1 MSKIARQARLSSNSE
16 QQNEDQGIARGRS
29 RVAGRSNMDVGSF
42 GSGGANAD
50 YRGSK
55 RAAWA
60 VFALTCLL
68 MVFDFID
75 RQIIV
80 AMLPF
85 IKSEWGL
92 SDTQLGGL
100 ISIVSLTVG
109 LFSIPVALLADRWSR
124 VKSIFAMAFV
134 WSAATIACAFAG
146 SFVQLLALRGLVGI
160 GEAGYGGAGA
170 ALLSSRFPAR
180 MRAGI
185 LGAFT
190 ASAAIGAVLGV
201 VLGGAIATR
210 WGWHAA
216 FGIVGLPGLILAF
229 LYLLVKDYETVDLAA
244 TAGEAKPKF
253 SLGEIVRIVLNSPS
267 ALAIYIGGALQLF
280 VVSTIYSWLPS
291 FFNRE
296 YGLAVD
302 QAGARAAVVL
312 LAGSVAAVAWGWLAD
327 RAGRDAPAN
336 KILIMAVSAVSS
348 SVVLITA
355 FGAFAPGSAQF
366 ALILL
371 GAVLM
376 TGTIGTVAA
385 VTIDVA
391 HPGLRATAI
400 AIGALIQNLFGL
412 AGGPFI
418 TGVISDKYGLV
429 ASLAVVPAFGLL
441 AAVAFVMTIG
451 LYRKDL
457 GGAQRVELQQAA
469 LVVETR

>member
-1 MSKIARQARLSSNSE
+1 M
-16 QQNEDQGIARGRS
+16 D
-29 RVAGRSNMDVGSF
+29 VAGF
-42 GSGGANAD
+42 GAGATNAG

-55 RAAWA
+55 RSAWA
-60 VFALTCLL
+60 VLALTCLL

-80 AMLPF
+80 SMLPF
-85 IKSEWGL
+85 IKTEWSL

-124 VKSIFAMAFV
+124 VKCIFAMAFV
-134 WSAATIACAFAG
+134 WSGATIACAFAG
-146 SFVQLLALRGLVGI
+146 SFAQLLVLRGMVGI
-160 GEAGYGGAGA
+160 GEAGYAGAGA
-170 ALLSSRFPAR
+170 ALLSHRFPSR
-180 MRAGI
+180 MRAAI

-201 VLGGAIATR
+201 VLGGVIATR
-210 WGWHAA
+210 FGWHAA
-216 FGIVGLPGLILAF
+216 FGVVGIPGLILAV
-229 LYLLVKDYETVDLAA
+229 LYLLVKDYDTVDLVAPA
-244 TAGEAKPKF
+244 AGEKKAKF
-253 SLGEIVRIVLNSPS
+253 SFRDVTRAVLNSPS

-280 VVSTIYSWLPS
+280 VVSTVYSWLPS

-296 YGLAVD
+296 YGLPVD
-302 QAGARAAVVL
+302 QAGARAALVL

-327 RAGRDAPAN
+327 RTGRDDASN
-336 KILIMAVSAVSS
+336 KIRVMAVSAVSS
-348 SVVLITA
+348 SVVLMAA
-355 FGAFAPGSAQF
+355 FGGLSPGPAQF
-366 ALILL
+366 GLILL

-385 VTIDVA
+385 VTVDVA

-418 TGVISDKYGLV
+418 TGVISDTYGLV
-429 ASLAVVPAFGLL
+429 AALAVVPMFGAL
-441 AAVAFVMTIG
+441 AAIAFLTTIG
-451 LYRKDL
+451 LYRRDL
-457 GGAQRVELQQAA
+457 GSAQDMPLQPLAQS
-469 LVVETR
+469 R

>member
-1 MSKIARQARLSSNSE
+1 M
-16 QQNEDQGIARGRS
+16 DG
-29 RVAGRSNMDVGSF
+29 AGF
-42 GSGGANAD
+42 GTSGTQSA
-50 YRGSK
+50 YRGTK
-55 RAAWA
+55 RSAWM

-80 AMLPF
+80 SMLPF
-85 IKSEWGL
+85 IKAEWGL

-146 SFVQLLALRGLVGI
+146 SFAQLLALRGLVGL

-180 MRAGI
+180 MRAAI

-216 FGIVGLPGLILAF
+216 FGIVGVPGLILAC
-229 LYLLVKDYETVDLAA
+229 LYLLVKDYETVDLVAA
-244 TAGEAKPKF
+244 GAGEARQKF
-253 SLGEIVRIVLNSPS
+253 SFRDVMHAVLSSPS

-296 YGLAVD
+296 YGLPVD
-302 QAGARAAVVL
+302 QAGMRAALVL
-312 LAGSVAAVAWGWLAD
+312 LAGSVAAVAWGWCAD
-327 RAGRDAPAN
+327 RVSRNEPGN
-336 KILIMAVSAVSS
+336 KILVMALSAGSS
-348 SVVLITA
+348 GVVLIAA
-355 FGAFAPGSAQF
+355 FGALSPGAAQF

-385 VTIDVA
+385 VTVDVA

-457 GGAQRVELQQAA
+457 GSVQHVELRDATLA
-469 LVVETR
+469 VETR

>member
-1 MSKIARQARLSSNSE
+1 
-16 QQNEDQGIARGRS
+16 
-29 RVAGRSNMDVGSF
+29 MDVASF
-42 GSGGANAD
+42 AAGGTNAD
-50 YRGSK
+50 YRGS
-55 RAAWA
+55 RRSAWA

-80 AMLPF
+80 SMLPF
-85 IKSEWGL
+85 IKSQWGL

-100 ISIVSLTVG
+100 VSIVALTVG

-124 VKSIFAMAFV
+124 VKSIFAMASI
-134 WSAATIACAFAG
+134 WSLATIACAFAG
-146 SFVQLLALRGLVGI
+146 GFAQLLALRGLVGI

-180 MRAGI
+180 MRAAI

-201 VLGGAIATR
+201 VLGAAISAR
-210 WGWHAA
+210 WGWQAA
-216 FGIVGLPGLILAF
+216 FGIVGAPGLVLAF
-229 LYLLVKDYETVDLAA
+229 LYLLVKDYKTVDLVAHGD
-244 TAGEAKPKF
+244 GETKMGA
-253 SLGEIVRIVLNSPS
+253 SLRETVRAMLRSPS

-280 VVSTIYSWLPS
+280 VVSTVYSWLPS
-291 FFNRE
+291 FFNRA
-296 YGLAVD
+296 YGLPVD
-302 QAGARAAVVL
+302 QAGIRAALVL

-327 RAGRDAPAN
+327 RVSRDEPSN
-336 KILIMAVSAVSS
+336 KILVMASSAVSS
-348 SVVLITA
+348 SVVLMTA
-355 FGAFAPGSAQF
+355 FVFFPPGATQF

-371 GAVLM
+371 GAILM

-412 AGGPFI
+412 AAGPFI
-418 TGVISDKYGLV
+418 TGMISDRYGLA
-429 ASLAVVPAFGLL
+429 ASLAVVPAFGLV
-441 AAVAFVMTIG
+441 AAFAFMMTIDV
-451 LYRKDL
+451 YRRDL
-457 GGAQRVELQQAA
+457 GLAKEPSLRR
-469 LVVETR
+469 LVQSQ